1 MALDND
7 VIRARLKETF
17 GAEQQEVTA
26 GRLNVVQGTIS
37 KVLSGNQTLTLEM
50 AYHIAQEYQVSV
62 DWLLGL
68 SEEKQNI
75 KTVETSY
82 ASATRVLADLK
93 NCGAISSPPHTDNFF
108 FKIDDP
114 ILLYLYSKGRKLL
127 EADREFYKD
136 WITNKLNAFAD
147 KEVLYSLAW
156 KDENVMFLTG
166 EASKDEHWLEVY
178 RQAKASYDD
187 YVDAMGDDP
196 GPFGE

>member
-68 SEEKQNI
+68 SEEKQNM
-75 KTVETSY
+75 KTAETSY

-93 NCGAISSPPHTDNFF
+93 NCGAISAPPNTSDFF

-114 ILLYLYSKGRKLL
+114 ILLYLYRKGRKLL

-147 KEVLYSLAW
+147 KEVLYSIAW

-178 RQAKASYDD
+178 RQAKKSYDD
-187 YVDAMGDDP
+187 YVEAMGDDP

>member
-50 AYHIAQEYQVSV
+50 AYHIAQEYQVSI

-75 KTVETSY
+75 KTAETSY

-93 NCGAISSPPHTDNFF
+93 NRGAISAPPNTDNFF

-147 KEVLYSLAW
+147 KEVLYSMAW
-156 KDENVMFLTG
+156 KDENVLFLTG

-178 RQAKASYDD
+178 RQAKVSYDD

>member
-68 SEEKQNI
+68 SEEKKNI
-75 KTVETSY
+75 KIAETSY

-93 NCGAISSPPHTDNFF
+93 NCGAISSPPNTDNFF

-147 KEVLYSLAW
+147 KEVLYSMAW

>member
-26 GRLNVVQGTIS
+26 GRLKVVQGTIS

-50 AYHIAQEYQVSV
+50 AYHIAKEYQVSV

-68 SEEKQNI
+68 SDEKQNL
-75 KTVETSY
+75 KSTETSY
-82 ASATRVLADLK
+82 SSAIRVLADLK
-93 NCGAISSPPHTDNFF
+93 SNGAITTPLNAGVYF

-114 ILLYLYSKGRKLL
+114 LLLYLYSKSRKLL
-127 EADREFYKD
+127 EADYEFYKD
-136 WITNKLNAFAD
+136 WMTNKLRAFAD
-147 KEVLYSLAW
+147 KEVLDIVAW
-156 KDENVMFLTG
+156 KDGNVRFLAG

-178 RQAKASYDD
+178 RQAKNSYHDHFD
-187 YVDAMGDDP
+187 NMDENP
-196 GPFGE
+196 GPFEE

>member
-50 AYHIAQEYQVSV
+50 AYHIAKEYQVSV

-68 SEEKQNI
+68 SEEKQNN
-75 KTVETSY
+75 KTAETSY
-82 ASATRVLADLK
+82 ASAARVLADLQ
-93 NCGAISSPPHTDNFF
+93 NCGAIASPPNAENTFF
-108 FKIDDP
+108 TINDP
-114 ILLYLYSKGRKLL
+114 LLLNLYSKGKKLL
-127 EADREFYKD
+127 EVDREFYKD

-156 KDENVMFLTG
+156 SDQGVRLMTG

-187 YVDAMGDDP
+187 FVKAMDGE